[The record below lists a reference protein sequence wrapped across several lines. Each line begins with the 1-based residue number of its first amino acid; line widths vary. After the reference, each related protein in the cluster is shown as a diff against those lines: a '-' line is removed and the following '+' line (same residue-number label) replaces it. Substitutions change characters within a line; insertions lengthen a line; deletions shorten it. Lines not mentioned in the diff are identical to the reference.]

1 MTKEKHKNL
10 AQSLQNM
17 REARKLSLAEFSK
30 ELDIPKSTLQ
40 AIMEGGHTTL
50 HTAMQIAQKLGIP
63 LDTLTNGRLTAGQ
76 IKVLDGLMLQLGW
89 YDRLPKTKQ
98 KEVSEHI
105 YALIRLIQE
114 SEEGPEENE

>member
-89 YDRLPKTKQ
+89 YDRLPKNKQ